1 LAKAKGKHL
10 SYWRA
15 GDDSFE
21 ESGQAVEMADDGR
34 RDEVAASEAGEGGT
48 GISAFET
55 QRMSRRQAIGRL
67 SAFAAAGAAAWVTP
81 EILTAKPASGAVL
94 SGTTNPSTFNPSTLP
109 ATTASASSSGPSGN
123 TATSLAFTGFELQRD
138 TEIAVALLAGGWAM
152 HHWASRPLRA
162 AAKGVAGSPP
172 GAATGTPTE

>member
-1 LAKAKGKHL
+1 
-10 SYWRA
+10 
-15 GDDSFE
+15 
-21 ESGQAVEMADDGR
+21 MADEGR

-48 GISAFET
+48 GTSASET

-94 SGTTNPSTFNPSTLP
+94 SGTTNPSTLNPSTSNPSTFP
-109 ATTASASSSGPSGN
+109 ATTASASTSGPSGN

-172 GAATGTPTE
+172 GAAAGTPTE